1 MKIRYF
7 TCPKCG
13 EEFSITNF
21 WSWVFHAPFHAFCLG
36 WWQDYRYTKCPHCD
50 KRSWLTWHTI
60 TRH

>member
-13 EEFSITNF
+13 KEFSITNF
-21 WSWVFHAPFHAFCLG
+21 WSWVFHAPFHVFCFG
-36 WWQDYRYTKCPHCD
+36 WWQDYRYTKCPHCN

-60 TRH
+60 TKH